1 MSLSTKLASTGDTGE
16 TDMTLTIT
24 SDHMNVRS
32 KLWLLGVSKLSLL
45 QYVCADEDAS
55 SLERIIPHNA
65 QYVVL
70 P

>member
-1 MSLSTKLASTGDTGE
+1 
-16 TDMTLTIT
+16 MTLTIT

>member
-1 MSLSTKLASTGDTGE
+1 
-16 TDMTLTIT
+16 MTLTIR

-45 QYVCADEDAS
+45 QYVRADEDAG
-55 SLERIIPHNA
+55 SLEGIISHNA

-70 P
+70 S